1 MLVGDSLSVREPM
14 TGKSLDFEIA
24 PGYEGSIERYLGRDA
39 SNHDWFLEVGCW
51 GFNNWVST
59 ADALSNGQ
67 VTTNSPLG
75 PVTHGSLVSPFQGQI
90 FGPQGP
96 IFGLEGAD
104 VINARYNSSFN
115 SAEINL
121 WVRPRSSPD
130 RLVLHPDGSW
140 HRECQPGLYTSFLFG
155 FRYFNVD
162 EQLHL
167 HGSGTYAFDALP
179 VPNTEAITGDYYL
192 NTRNNMYGFQ
202 LGAELMERDCRWE
215 YGFRFKVAPMMN
227 VVEGSSQLSTSSLGN
242 VVLPPWVTTT
252 QIAADIDL
260 GAVATYKIHP
270 NVAIK
275 AGYDIAWLTG
285 VGLAPEQIR
294 SGSNIASLLS
304 TGSSQTPNTHG
315 TIFYQGLTLGLTW
328 MR

>member
-1 MLVGDSLSVREPM
+1 MGIEQLGQHGECTFPPARSRPTRPSASSRTAHWKVRS
-14 TGKSLDFEIA
+14 KD
-24 PGYEGSIERYLGRDA
+24 GS
-39 SNHDWFLEVGCW
+39 
-51 GFNNWVST
+51 
-59 ADALSNGQ
+59 
-67 VTTNSPLG
+67 
-75 PVTHGSLVSPFQGQI
+75 
-90 FGPQGP
+90 
-96 IFGLEGAD
+96 FGLDGAD

-121 WVRPRSSPD
+121 WVRPRSRPD

-140 HRECQPGLYTSFLFG
+140 HRECQPGLYTSFLVG

-167 HGSGTYAFDALP
+167 HGSGNYGFDTNRDG
-179 VPNTEAITGDYYL
+179 VIDRTEVLSGDYFL

-202 LGAELMERDCRWE
+202 VGAELMERDCRWE
-215 YGFRFKVAPMMN
+215 YGLRFKVAPMMN
-227 VVEGSSQLSTSSLGN
+227 VVEGSSQLTTNNPYSGGTA
-242 VVLPPWVTTT
+242 LPPWVTTSHV
-252 QIAADIDL
+252 AADIDL

-285 VGLAPEQIR
+285 VGLAPEQVR
-294 SGSNIASLLS
+294 SGSEIATLLQ
-304 TGSSQTPNTHG
+304 TGNPQTPDAHG
-315 TIFYQGLTLGLTW
+315 TLFYQGLTLGLTW